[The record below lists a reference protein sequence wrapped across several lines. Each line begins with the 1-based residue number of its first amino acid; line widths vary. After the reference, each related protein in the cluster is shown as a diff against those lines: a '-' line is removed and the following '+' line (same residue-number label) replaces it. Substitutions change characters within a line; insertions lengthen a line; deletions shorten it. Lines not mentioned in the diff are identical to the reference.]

1 MRGSAQRSTPLRRRD
16 AEAMVMTHMPQIT
29 RRSFVAS
36 VAALGGGLA
45 LGFHLPTLSGA
56 AEAAEGPAEIN
67 VWVVVQPDD
76 TVVIRV
82 ARSEMGQG
90 ITTALPMLVAE
101 ELECDWSKVRAEF
114 PTADENL
121 RRNRAWGDMSTG
133 GSRSVRSS
141 QDFLRKAGAAAREM
155 LVAAAAQRWNVA
167 AAECVTAKSVITHKP
182 SGRTLRFGEVAEA
195 ASKLPPPAEPRL
207 KDPKDWTLVGTPQKR
222 LDTIDKV
229 TGKPMFGI
237 DVRVPNMLYAAIVQC
252 PVFAG
257 TPKSYDEAKI
267 QSLKGVRRV
276 VPLPNAVAVVADSW
290 WQAKQAVEALPVVW
304 DEGQN
309 AKVASADIAALLR
322 DGLTASEA
330 AVVRKDG
337 DFDGALSRAAKRV
350 EAEYAAPY
358 LAHATM
364 EPMNCTA
371 HVTPDKVEVWAPTQ
385 SGEGALAAAAA
396 AAEVAPEKVVVHT
409 TMLGG
414 GFGRRG
420 AVQDYVHQAV
430 LIAKAVGQPVKLL
443 WTREEDIRHDF
454 YRPAAM
460 VRFIAGLD
468 GSGMPIAWRVRLA
481 SPSIF
486 ASLLPQRLVNGVDQ
500 FAANGFTDEMA
511 YDVPNYRVEY
521 AMRTTHVPV
530 GFWRSVNHSQNGFF
544 RECFIDEMAHAAG
557 QDPYQY
563 RRKLLNK
570 EPVRLAVLDAA
581 AERAGWDKPAP
592 RGLSRGIALVEAYGT
607 LCAQVVEASVDGKGQ
622 VRAHRVVAAVDTGH
636 VVNPAILASQVEGG
650 IVYSLT
656 ASLYGA
662 ITIDNGRV
670 RQGNFDDYEMLRLA
684 GMPAVETVLVP
695 SGGFWG
701 GGGEPAVPPVAPALC
716 NAIFAATGKR
726 VRALP
731 LKDQD
736 LKQA

>member
-1 MRGSAQRSTPLRRRD
+1 
-16 AEAMVMTHMPQIT
+16 
-29 RRSFVAS
+29 
-36 VAALGGGLA
+36 
-45 LGFHLPTLSGA
+45 
-56 AEAAEGPAEIN
+56 
-67 VWVVVQPDD
+67 
-76 TVVIRV
+76 
-82 ARSEMGQG
+82 
-90 ITTALPMLVAE
+90 
-101 ELECDWSKVRAEF
+101 
-114 PTADENL
+114 
-121 RRNRAWGDMSTG
+121 
-133 GSRSVRSS
+133 
-141 QDFLRKAGAAAREM
+141 
-155 LVAAAAQRWNVA
+155 
-167 AAECVTAKSVITHKP
+167 
-182 SGRTLRFGEVAEA
+182 
-195 ASKLPPPAEPRL
+195 
-207 KDPKDWTLVGTPQKR
+207 
-222 LDTIDKV
+222 
-229 TGKPMFGI
+229 
-237 DVRVPNMLYAAIVQC
+237 
-252 PVFAG
+252 
-257 TPKSYDEAKI
+257 
-267 QSLKGVRRV
+267 
-276 VPLPNAVAVVADSW
+276 
-290 WQAKQAVEALPVVW
+290 
-304 DEGQN
+304 
-309 AKVASADIAALLR
+309 
-322 DGLTASEA
+322 
-330 AVVRKDG
+330 
-337 DFDGALSRAAKRV
+337 LSRAAKRV

-371 HVTPDKVEVWAPTQ
+371 HVTADKVEVWAPTQ

-396 AAEVAPEKVVVHT
+396 AAEMAPEKVVMHK

-460 VRFIAGLD
+460 VRLTAGLD
-468 GSGMPIAWRVRLA
+468 GSGMPLAWQVRLA

-511 YDVPNYRVEY
+511 YDIPNYRVEY

-563 RRKLLNK
+563 RRKLLSK
-570 EPVRLAVLDAA
+570 DPVRLAVLDAA
-581 AERAGWDKPAP
+581 AQKAGWDKPAP
-592 RGLSRGIALVEAYGT
+592 QGLSRGIALVEAYGT

-622 VRAHRVVAAVDTGH
+622 PRAHRVVAAVDTGH
-636 VVNPAILASQVEGG
+636 VVNPAILASQVESG
-650 IVYSLT
+650 IVYGLT
-656 ASLYGA
+656 AALYGA
-662 ITIDNGRV
+662 ITIENGRV
-670 RQGNFDDYEMLRLA
+670 KQGNFDDYEMLRLA
-684 GMPAVETVLVP
+684 EMPVVETVLVP

-726 VRALP
+726 IRALP

-736 LKQA
+736 LKRA

>member
-1 MRGSAQRSTPLRRRD
+1 MADL
-16 AEAMVMTHMPQIT
+16 PQFS

-36 VAALGGGLA
+36 IAAVGGGLA
-45 LGFHLPTLSGA
+45 LGFRLPV
-56 AEAAEGPAEIN
+56 GPAPARAAPGDNEVN
-67 VWVVVQPDD
+67 AWVVIQPDD
-76 TVVIRV
+76 AVVIRV

-90 ITTALPMLVAE
+90 ITTSLPMLVAE

-114 PTADENL
+114 PSPDENL
-121 RRNRAWGDMSTG
+121 RRHRAWGDMATG
-133 GSRSVRSS
+133 GSRSVRGS
-141 QDFLRKAGAAAREM
+141 QEYLRKAGAAAREM
-155 LVAAAAQRWNVA
+155 LVAAAAQRWDVPA
-167 AAECVTAKSVITHKP
+167 SECRTAKSVITHQP

-195 ASKLPPPAEPRL
+195 AAKLPPPKEPKL
-207 KDPKDWTLVGTPQKR
+207 KDPKDWTLAGTPQKR
-222 LDTIDKV
+222 LDTLDKV
-229 TGKPMFGI
+229 TGKPIFGI

-252 PVFAG
+252 PVFGG

-267 QSLKGVRRV
+267 GGLKGVRRV

-290 WQAKQAVEALPVVW
+290 WQAKQGVEALPVTW

-309 AKVASADIAALLR
+309 GKVSSGGIAEVLR
-322 DGLTASEA
+322 GGLRAPEA
-330 AVVRKDG
+330 ATVRKDG
-337 DFDGALSRAAKRV
+337 DVEAALAQAAKRI

-396 AAEVAPEKVVVHT
+396 AEVAPEKVVLHK

-420 AVQDYVHQAV
+420 AVQDFVHQAV

-460 VRFIAGLD
+460 VKFTAGLD
-468 GSGMPIAWRVRLA
+468 ASGMPIAWRVRVT

-486 ASLLPQRLVNGVDQ
+486 ASLLPQRLVNGVDPI
-500 FAANGFTDEMA
+500 AASGFTNEMA
-511 YDVPNYRVEY
+511 YQVPNLEVSY
-521 AMRTTHVPV
+521 AMRTAHVPV

-544 RECFIDEMAHAAG
+544 RECFIDEMAHAGG
-557 QDPYQY
+557 QDPYQF
-563 RRKLLNK
+563 RRKLLSK
-570 EPVRLAVLDAA
+570 DRVRLAVLDAA
-581 AERAGWDKPAP
+581 AQQAGWDKPSAP
-592 RGLSRGIALVEAYGT
+592 GISRGIALVDAYGS
-607 LCAQVVEASVDGKGQ
+607 LCAQVVEASIGDKSQ
-622 VRAHRVVAAVDTGH
+622 VKVHRVVAALDTGH
-636 VVNPAILASQVEGG
+636 VVNPAILTSQVESGV
-650 IVYSLT
+650 VYGLT
-656 ASLYGA
+656 AALYGA
-662 ITIDNGRV
+662 ITIENGRV
-670 RQGNFDDYEMLRLA
+670 SQGNFDDYEMPRMA
-684 GMPAVETVLVP
+684 DMPMVETVLMP

-701 GGGEPAVPPVAPALC
+701 GGGEVAVPPLAPALC

-726 VRALP
+726 IRSLP
-731 LKDQD
+731 LKAQD
-736 LKQA
+736 LSRV

>member
-1 MRGSAQRSTPLRRRD
+1 MS
-16 AEAMVMTHMPQIT
+16 HMPQLS

-36 VAALGGGLA
+36 VAAVGGGLA

-56 AEAAEGPAEIN
+56 ARAAEGPAEVN
-67 VWVVVQPDD
+67 AWVVVQPDD

-121 RRNRAWGDMSTG
+121 RRHRAWGDMSTG
-133 GSRSVRSS
+133 GSRSTRSS
-141 QDFLRKAGAAAREM
+141 QEFLRKAGAAAREM
-155 LVAAAAQRWNVA
+155 LIMAAAQRWNVA
-167 AAECVTAKSVITHKP
+167 AAECVAAKSVITHKP
-182 SGRTLRFGEVAEA
+182 SGRSLRFGEVAEA
-195 ASKLPPPAEPRL
+195 AAKLQPPAEPKL
-207 KDPKDWTLVGTPQKR
+207 KDPKDWTLIGTPQKR
-222 LDTIDKV
+222 LDTMDKV
-229 TGKPMFGI
+229 TGKPIFGI
-237 DVRVPNMLYAAIVQC
+237 DVRVPNMLYAAILQC
-252 PVFAG
+252 PVFGG
-257 TPKSYDEAKI
+257 TPKSYDDAKI
-267 QSLKGVRRV
+267 RGLNGVRRV

-290 WQAKQAVEALPVVW
+290 WQAKKAVDALPVTW

-309 AKVASADIAALLR
+309 GNVSSADITALLR
-322 DGLTASEA
+322 DGVVAPKA
-330 AVVRKDG
+330 AEVRKDG
-337 DFDGALSRAAKRV
+337 DVDAAFAKAVKQV

-364 EPMNCTA
+364 EPQNCTA
-371 HVTPDKVEVWAPTQ
+371 HVTADKVEVWAPTQ

-396 AAEVAPEKVVVHT
+396 AAEVAPEKVVMHK

-460 VRFIAGLD
+460 VRLTAGLD
-468 GSGMPIAWRVRLA
+468 ASGMPIAWRVRLA

-511 YDVPNYRVEY
+511 YEVPNYQVEY

-544 RECFIDEMAHAAG
+544 RECFVDEMAHAAG

-563 RRKLLNK
+563 RRKLLSK
-570 EPVRLAVLDAA
+570 DAQRLAVLDAA
-581 AERAGWDKPAP
+581 AQKAGWDKPP
-592 RGLSRGIALVEAYGT
+592 PSGQFHGIALVEAYGT
-607 LCAQVVEASVDGKGQ
+607 LCAQVVEASVGDKGL
-622 VRAHRVVAAVDTGH
+622 VRVHRVVAAVDTGH
-636 VVNPAILASQVEGG
+636 VVNPAILQSQVESG
-650 IVYSLT
+650 IVYGLT
-656 ASLYGA
+656 AAFYGA
-662 ITIDNGRV
+662 ITIENGRV

-684 GMPAVETVLVP
+684 DMPAVETVLVP

-726 VRALP
+726 IRALP

-736 LKQA
+736 LKPV

>member
-1 MRGSAQRSTPLRRRD
+1 M
-16 AEAMVMTHMPQIT
+16 AMKYMPQLS

-36 VAALGGGLA
+36 VATLGGGLA
-45 LGFHLPTLSGA
+45 LGFRLPTDAGSARG
-56 AEAAEGPAEIN
+56 AEGDAEVNAWI
-67 VWVVVQPDD
+67 VIRPDD
-76 TVVIRV
+76 TILIRV

-101 ELECDWSKVRAEF
+101 ELECDWSRVRAEF

-121 RRNRAWGDMSTG
+121 RRHRAWGDMSTG
-133 GSRSVRSS
+133 GSRSVRTS
-141 QDFLRKAGAAAREM
+141 QEYLRKAGAAAREM
-155 LVAAAAQRWNVA
+155 LIAAAAQQWNVA
-167 AAECVTAKSVITHKP
+167 AAECQAANSVITHKP

-195 ASKLPPPAEPRL
+195 AARLPPPAEPRL
-207 KDPKDWTLVGTPQKR
+207 KDPKDWTLAGTPQRR
-222 LDTIDKV
+222 LDTMDKV
-229 TGKPMFGI
+229 TGKPIFGI

-252 PVFAG
+252 PVFGGA
-257 TPKSYDEAKI
+257 PKSYDEAKI
-267 QSLKGVRRV
+267 HGLKGVRQV

-290 WQAKQAVEALPVVW
+290 WQAKQAIDVLPVTW

-309 AKVASADIAALLR
+309 GSVSSASIAELLR
-322 DGLTASEA
+322 GGLAAPEA

-337 DFDGALSRAAKRV
+337 DVEAALAKAAKRI
-350 EAEYAAPY
+350 EAEYGAPY

-364 EPMNCTA
+364 EPQNCTA
-371 HVTPDKVEVWAPTQ
+371 HVTSDKVEVWAPTQ

-396 AAEVAPEKVVVHT
+396 AAEVAPEKVVMHK

-443 WTREEDIRHDF
+443 WTREEDTRHDF
-454 YRPAAM
+454 YRPTAM
-460 VRFIAGLD
+460 VKFTAGLD
-468 GSGMPIAWRVRLA
+468 ASGMPIAWRVRVT

-486 ASLLPQRLVNGVDQ
+486 AALLPQRLSNGVDLA
-500 FAANGFTDEMA
+500 AANGFTDEMA
-511 YDVPNYRVEY
+511 YGVPNYQVEY

-557 QDPYQY
+557 QDPYQF
-563 RRKLLNK
+563 RRKLLSK
-570 EPVRLAVLDAA
+570 SPERLAVLDAA
-581 AERAGWDKPAP
+581 AQKAGWDNPVP
-592 RGLSRGIALVEAYGT
+592 QGVSRGIALVEAYGS
-607 LCAQVVEASVDGKGQ
+607 LCAQVVEASVDDKGQ
-622 VRAHRVVAAVDTGH
+622 VRTQRVVAALDTGH
-636 VVNPAILASQVEGG
+636 VVNPAILRSQVESG
-650 IVYSLT
+650 IVYGLT
-656 ASLYGA
+656 AALYGA
-662 ITIDNGRV
+662 ITIENGRV
-670 RQGNFDDYEMLRLA
+670 RQGNFDDYEMLRMA
-684 GMPAVETVLVP
+684 DMPAVESVLVP

-701 GGGEPAVPPVAPALC
+701 GGGELAVPPLAPALC

-726 VRALP
+726 IRALP

-736 LKQA
+736 LKRA

>member
-1 MRGSAQRSTPLRRRD
+1 
-16 AEAMVMTHMPQIT
+16 MTHMPQLS

-45 LGFHLPTLSGA
+45 LGFHLPTGA
-56 AEAAEGPAEIN
+56 RPARAAADTAEVNA
-67 VWVVVQPDD
+67 WVVIEPDD
-76 TVVIRV
+76 AVVIRV

-90 ITTALPMLVAE
+90 ITTSLPMLVAE
-101 ELECDWSKVRAEF
+101 ELECDWNKVRAEF

-121 RRNRAWGDMSTG
+121 RRKRAWGDMSTG

-141 QDFLRKAGAAAREM
+141 HEYLRKAGAAAREM
-155 LVAAAAQRWNVA
+155 LVAAAAQQWNVPA
-167 AAECVTAKSVITHKP
+167 VECQAAKSVITHKP
-182 SGRTLRFGEVAEA
+182 SGRTLRFGEVAKA
-195 ASKLPPPAEPRL
+195 AAKLPPPAEPKL
-207 KDPKDWTLVGTPQKR
+207 KDPKDWTLIGSPQKR
-222 LDTIDKV
+222 LDTMDKV
-229 TGKPMFGI
+229 TGKPIFGI

-252 PVFAG
+252 PVFGG
-257 TPKSYDEAKI
+257 TPKSYDETKI
-267 QSLKGVRRV
+267 RDLKGVRRIV
-276 VPLPNAVAVVADSW
+276 RLPNAVAVVADSW
-290 WQAKQAVEALPVVW
+290 WQAKQAVDALPVTW

-309 AKVASADIAALLR
+309 GKVASADIAELLR
-322 DGLTASEA
+322 GGLVAPEA
-330 AVVRKDG
+330 AVVRKEG
-337 DFDGALSRAAKRV
+337 DVEAALAKAVKRV

-364 EPMNCTA
+364 EPQNCTA
-371 HVTPDKVEVWAPTQ
+371 HVTPDKVEVWVPTQ

-396 AAEVAPEKVVVHT
+396 ASEVAPEKVVLHK

-460 VRFIAGLD
+460 VKFSAGLD
-468 GSGMPIAWRVRLA
+468 ASGMPIIWRVRVT

-486 ASLLPQRLVNGVDQ
+486 AALLPQRLTNGVDQ
-500 FAANGFTDEMA
+500 AAANGFTDEMA
-511 YDVPNYRVEY
+511 YDVPNYQVEY

-544 RECFIDEMAHAAG
+544 RECFVDEMAHAAG

-570 EPVRLAVLDAA
+570 SPERLAVLDAA
-581 AERAGWDKPAP
+581 ARKAGWDKPAP
-592 RGLSRGIALVEAYGT
+592 QGVSRGIALVEAYGT
-607 LCAQVVEASVDGKGQ
+607 LCAEVVEASVGGKGQ
-622 VRAHRVVAAVDTGH
+622 VRVHKVVAAVDTGH
-636 VVNPAILASQVEGG
+636 VVNPAILQSQVESG
-650 IVYSLT
+650 IVYGLT
-656 ASLYGA
+656 AALYGA
-662 ITIDNGRV
+662 ITIENGRV
-670 RQGNFDDYEMLRLA
+670 SQGNFDDYEMLRMA
-684 GMPAVETVLVP
+684 DMPTVETVLVP

-701 GGGEPAVPPVAPALC
+701 GGGEPAVPPLAPALC
-716 NAIFAATGKR
+716 NAIFAATSKR
-726 VRALP
+726 IRSLP

-736 LKQA
+736 LSRV

>member
-1 MRGSAQRSTPLRRRD
+1 
-16 AEAMVMTHMPQIT
+16 MTNAPRLT

-36 VAALGGGLA
+36 VATLGGGLA
-45 LGFHLPTLSGA
+45 LGFRLPTGSAPASA
-56 AEAAEGPAEIN
+56 AGGIAEVNA
-67 VWVVVQPDD
+67 WVVVEPDD
-76 TVVIRV
+76 AVVIRV

-101 ELECDWSKVRAEF
+101 ELECEWNKVRAEF

-121 RRNRAWGDMSTG
+121 RRHRAWGDMSTG
-133 GSRSVRSS
+133 GSRSVRGS
-141 QDFLRKAGAAAREM
+141 QEYLRKAGAAAREM
-155 LVAAAAQRWNVA
+155 LIAAAAQQWNVS
-167 AAECVTAKSVITHKP
+167 AAECQAAKSVITHKP

-195 ASKLPPPAEPRL
+195 ASKLQPPAEPRL
-207 KDPKDWTLVGTPQKR
+207 KDPKDWTLAGTPQKR
-222 LDTIDKV
+222 LDTMDKV
-229 TGKPMFGI
+229 TGKPIFGI

-252 PVFAG
+252 PVFGG

-267 QSLKGVRRV
+267 RGLKGVRRV

-290 WQAKQAVEALPVVW
+290 WRAKQAVDALPIAW
-304 DEGQN
+304 DEGQSG
-309 AKVASADIAALLR
+309 KVSSADIAGLLR
-322 DGLTASEA
+322 AGLAVPEA

-337 DFDGALSRAAKRV
+337 DVEAALTKATKYV

-371 HVTPDKVEVWAPTQ
+371 HVTPNQVEVWVPTQ

-396 AAEVAPEKVVVHT
+396 AAEVAPEKVVVHK

-460 VRFIAGLD
+460 VKFTAGLD
-468 GSGMPIAWRVRLA
+468 PSGMPIAWRVRVT

-486 ASLLPQRLVNGVDQ
+486 ATLLPQRLVNGVDQ
-500 FAANGFTDEMA
+500 AAANGFTDEMA
-511 YDVPNYRVEY
+511 YDVPNYHVDY

-530 GFWRSVNHSQNGFF
+530 GFWRSVNHSQNGYF

-563 RRKLLNK
+563 RRRLLSK
-570 EPVRLAVLDAA
+570 DPVRLAVLDAA
-581 AERAGWDKPAP
+581 ARTAKWDTPAP
-592 RGLSRGIALVEAYGT
+592 QGVSRGIALVEAYGS
-607 LCAQVVEASVDGKGQ
+607 LCAQVVEASVGDKGQ
-622 VRAHRVVAAVDTGH
+622 LKVRRVVAALDSGH
-636 VVNPAILASQVEGG
+636 VVNPAILQSQVESG
-650 IVYSLT
+650 IVYGLT
-656 ASLYGA
+656 AALYGA
-662 ITIDNGRV
+662 ITIENGRV
-670 RQGNFDDYEMLRLA
+670 TQGNFDDYEMLRMA
-684 GMPAVETVLVP
+684 DMPMVETVLVP

-701 GGGEPAVPPVAPALC
+701 GGGEVAVPPLAPALC

-726 VRALP
+726 IRSLP

-736 LKQA
+736 LKRV

>member
-1 MRGSAQRSTPLRRRD
+1 
-16 AEAMVMTHMPQIT
+16 MTNAPQLT

-45 LGFHLPTLSGA
+45 LGFRVPMGFEPAARAAAGA
-56 AEAAEGPAEIN
+56 AEVNA
-67 VWVVVQPDD
+67 WVVIQPDD
-76 TVVIRV
+76 AVVIRV

-101 ELECDWSKVRAEF
+101 ELDCDWSKVRAEF

-121 RRNRAWGDMSTG
+121 RRHRAWGDMSTG

-141 QDFLRKAGAAAREM
+141 QEYLRKAGAAAREM
-155 LVAAAAQRWNVA
+155 LIAAAAQLWNVPV
-167 AAECVTAKSVITHKP
+167 AECQAAKSIITHKP

-195 ASKLPPPAEPRL
+195 AAKLPPPAEPKL
-207 KDPKDWTLVGTPQKR
+207 KDPKDWRLAGTPQKR
-222 LDTIDKV
+222 LDTMDKV
-229 TGKPMFGI
+229 TGKPIFGI
-237 DVRVPNMLYAAIVQC
+237 DVRMPNMLYAAIVQC
-252 PVFAG
+252 PVFGG

-267 QSLKGVRRV
+267 RGLKGVRQV
-276 VPLPNAVAVVADSW
+276 VSLPNAVAVVADSW
-290 WQAKQAVEALPVVW
+290 WQAKQAADALPVVW

-309 AKVASADIAALLR
+309 GKVSSGDIAELLR
-322 DGLTASEA
+322 DGLAVPEA
-330 AVVRKDG
+330 AVVRKNG
-337 DFDGALSRAAKRV
+337 DVEVALAKATKRV

-371 HVTPDKVEVWAPTQ
+371 HVTTEKVEVWAPTQ
-385 SGEGALAAAAA
+385 SGEGALAAAAS
-396 AAEVAPEKVVVHT
+396 AAEIAPEKVVVHK

-420 AVQDYVHQAV
+420 AVQDFVHQAV
-430 LIAKAVGQPVKLL
+430 LISKAVGQPVKLL

-460 VRFIAGLD
+460 VKFTAGLD
-468 GSGMPIAWRVRLA
+468 ASGMPIAWRVRVT

-511 YDVPNYRVEY
+511 YDVPNYHVDY

-530 GFWRSVNHSQNGFF
+530 GFWRSVNHSQNGYF

-563 RRKLLNK
+563 RRKLLSK
-570 EPVRLAVLDAA
+570 DPTRLAVLDAA
-581 AERAGWDKPAP
+581 AKTAGWDKPAP
-592 RGLSRGIALVEAYGT
+592 QGVSRGIALVEAYGS
-607 LCAQVVEASVDGKGQ
+607 LCAQVVEASVGDRGQ
-622 VRAHRVVAAVDTGH
+622 LKVGRVVAALDSGH
-636 VVNPAILASQVEGG
+636 VVNPAILQSQIESG
-650 IVYSLT
+650 IVYGLT
-656 ASLYGA
+656 AALYGA
-662 ITIDNGRV
+662 ITIENGRV
-670 RQGNFDDYEMLRLA
+670 SQGNFDDYEMLRMA
-684 GMPAVETVLVP
+684 DMPAVETVLVP
-695 SGGFWG
+695 SGAFWG
-701 GGGEPAVPPVAPALC
+701 GAGEVAVPPLAPALC

-726 VRALP
+726 IRTLP

-736 LKQA
+736 LKRV

>member
-1 MRGSAQRSTPLRRRD
+1 
-16 AEAMVMTHMPQIT
+16 MTYIPHIT

-36 VAALGGGLA
+36 VAALGGGMA
-45 LGFHLPTLSGA
+45 LGFNLPRLSEA
-56 AEAAEGPAEIN
+56 AHAAEGPAEVN
-67 VWVVVQPDD
+67 AWVVIQPDD

-121 RRNRAWGDMSTG
+121 RRKRAWGDMSTG

-141 QDFLRKAGAAAREM
+141 QDFLLKAGAAAREM
-155 LVAAAAQRWNVA
+155 LITAAAQRWNVPVT
-167 AAECVTAKSVITHKP
+167 ECQAAKSVIAHKP

-195 ASKLPPPAEPRL
+195 AAKLTPPSEPKL
-207 KDPKDWTLVGTPQKR
+207 KDPKEWTLLGTPQKR
-222 LDTIDKV
+222 LDTLDKV
-229 TGKPMFGI
+229 TGKPIFGI

-252 PVFAG
+252 PVFGG
-257 TPKSYDEAKI
+257 TPKSFDETKVRN
-267 QSLKGVRRV
+267 LKGVRRV
-276 VPLPNAVAVVADSW
+276 VPLPNAVAVVAESW
-290 WQAKQAVEALPVVW
+290 WQAKNAIDALPVTW
-304 DEGQN
+304 DEGRN
-309 AKVASADIAALLR
+309 GKVSNADISELMR
-322 DGLTASEA
+322 GGLTAPEA
-330 AVVRKDG
+330 AVVRRDG
-337 DFDGALSRAAKRV
+337 DFAAALVKAAKRV

-371 HVTPDKVEVWAPTQ
+371 HVTPEKIEVWAPTQ

-396 AAEVAPEKVVVHT
+396 AAEVAPEKVVMHK

-454 YRPAAM
+454 YRPTAI
-460 VRFIAGLD
+460 VRFTAGLD
-468 GSGMPIAWRVRLA
+468 ASGMPVAWRVRLA

-486 ASLLPQRLVNGVDQ
+486 ASLLPQRLENGVDR
-500 FAANGFTDEMA
+500 FAANGFNDEMA
-511 YDVPNYRVEY
+511 YDVPNYVVEY

-544 RECFIDEMAHAAG
+544 RECFVDEMAHAAE

-563 RRKLLNK
+563 RRKLLSK
-570 EPVRLAVLDAA
+570 SPERLAVLDAA
-581 AERAGWDKPAP
+581 ARRAGWDQPP
-592 RGLSRGIALVEAYGT
+592 PQGVSRGIALVEAYGT
-607 LCAQVVEASVDGKGQ
+607 MCAQVVEASVDGKGQ
-622 VRAHRVVAAVDTGH
+622 VHVNRVVAAVDTGQ
-636 VVNPAILASQVEGG
+636 VVNPAILASQVESG
-650 IVYSLT
+650 IVYGLT
-656 ASLYGA
+656 ATLYGA
-662 ITIDNGRV
+662 ITIENGRV
-670 RQGNFDDYEMLRLA
+670 SQGNFDDYEMLRLA
-684 GMPAVETVLVP
+684 DMPAVETVLVP

-716 NAIFAATGKR
+716 NALFAATGKR
-726 VRALP
+726 VRSLP
-731 LKDQD
+731 LKNEN
-736 LKQA
+736 LKRV

>member
-1 MRGSAQRSTPLRRRD
+1 
-16 AEAMVMTHMPQIT
+16 
-29 RRSFVAS
+29 
-36 VAALGGGLA
+36 
-45 LGFHLPTLSGA
+45 
-56 AEAAEGPAEIN
+56 
-67 VWVVVQPDD
+67 
-76 TVVIRV
+76 
-82 ARSEMGQG
+82 
-90 ITTALPMLVAE
+90 MLVAE

-121 RRNRAWGDMSTG
+121 RRKRAWGDMSTG

-141 QDFLRKAGAAAREM
+141 QELLCKAGAAAREM
-155 LVAAAAQRWNVA
+155 LITAAAQRWNVA
-167 AAECVTAKSVITHKP
+167 AADCVAANGVITHKP
-182 SGRTLRFGEVAEA
+182 TVRSLRFGEVAEA
-195 ASKLPPPAEPRL
+195 AAKLPPPTDPKL

-222 LDTIDKV
+222 LDTLDKV
-229 TGKPMFGI
+229 TGKPIFGI
-237 DVRVPNMLYAAIVQC
+237 DVRVPNMLYAAIVQS
-252 PVFAG
+252 PVFGG
-257 TPKSYDEAKI
+257 TPKSYDEGKI
-267 QSLKGVRRV
+267 GNLKGIRRV

-290 WQAKQAVEALPVVW
+290 WQAKQAVEALPVTW

-309 AKVASADIAALLR
+309 GKVASADIAALLR
-322 DGLTASEA
+322 DGLAAPEA

-337 DFDGALSRAAKRV
+337 DFDAALSRAAKRV
-350 EAEYAAPY
+350 EAEYTAPY

-371 HVTPDKVEVWAPTQ
+371 HVTADKVEVWAPTQ

-396 AAEVAPEKVVVHT
+396 AAEVAPEKVVMHK

-460 VRFIAGLD
+460 VRLTAGLD

-544 RECFIDEMAHAAG
+544 RECFVEEMAHAAG
-557 QDPYQY
+557 HDPYQY

-570 EPVRLAVLDAA
+570 DRVRLAVLDAA
-581 AERAGWDKPAP
+581 AQKAGWDKPAP
-592 RGLSRGIALVEAYGT
+592 SGVSRGIALVEAYGT

-636 VVNPAILASQVEGG
+636 VVNPAILVSQVESG
-650 IVYSLT
+650 IVYGLT
-656 ASLYGA
+656 AALYGA
-662 ITIDNGRV
+662 ITIDNGQV

-684 GMPAVETVLVP
+684 DMPAVETVLVP

-716 NAIFAATGKR
+716 NAIFAATGTR
-726 VRALP
+726 VRMLP
-731 LKDQD
+731 LKDQG
-736 LKQA
+736 LKRA